1 MSTENY
7 ATTEGMGPMARSPG
21 SDLDRAGFQ
30 TDGYIDKKG
39 ITAAQAENP
48 NTRYNQMPPGM
59 FIEDQIDSDI
69 RALPMKNI
77 VDPSGYPGDGWSG
90 ATDAVPE

>member
-7 ATTEGMGPMARSPG
+7 ASVDGMGSMGAQG
-21 SDLDRAGFQ
+21 QVLDRAGFQ
-30 TDGYIDKKG
+30 DAGYIEKKG

-59 FIEDQIDSDI
+59 FIEDQVNSDI
-69 RALPMKNI
+69 RSLPMKTI
-77 VDPSGYPGDGWSG
+77 TASGYPGDGWSG
-90 ATDAVPE
+90 ITDEPPE